1 LKISISGIRGIVGK
15 DLTLR
20 DILKFSRNFST
31 LVNSKKC
38 VVATD
43 TRPTGQMI
51 AETVKAQLMESGID
65 VYDLGVAPTPVAFRE
80 SRKYGAGI
88 IVTSSHNPIE
98 WNGLKMI
105 IDGKGINEEQLD
117 IVMKEQ
123 KPQKSEIGKE
133 YKIESS
139 YVDDASK
146 IIGTISDPP
155 IVTVDIGGGAARG
168 FSSQLLEKVGCNVVT
183 INDERDKSS
192 RGPDPTADALNEL
205 ITNTKDRDIGFA
217 FDLDGDRLVIV
228 INGEKKNPDVTLGI
242 GVVKALEIGCKNFV
256 LSQDTSISIEKYI
269 KQNGGTVYRSK
280 VGEANV
286 TAKMVETRSQVGGE
300 GSSGGFILSDF
311 NYCRD
316 GILTSGLIASII
328 KKEKFADVLNFMEMY
343 HITRDKIRYDSEQ
356 HDEILKVLHNKMK
369 EKFGSV
375 DTLDGLKAMV
385 DEDSWVLVRKSNT
398 ENAIRVSVESN
409 SLEKVRNID
418 QEIKDLIKESYEQI
432 K

>member
-1 LKISISGIRGIVGK
+1 MKISISGIRGIVGK

-155 IVTVDIGGGAARG
+155 IVTVGIGGGAARG

-369 EKFGSV
+369 EKFGSI

-398 ENAIRVSVESN
+398 ENAIRISVESN

>member
-1 LKISISGIRGIVGK
+1 
-15 DLTLR
+15 
-20 DILKFSRNFST
+20 
-31 LVNSKKC
+31 
-38 VVATD
+38 
-43 TRPTGQMI
+43 M
-51 AETVKAQLMESGID
+51 
-65 VYDLGVAPTPVAFRE
+65 
-80 SRKYGAGI
+80 
-88 IVTSSHNPIE
+88 
-98 WNGLKMI
+98 
-105 IDGKGINEEQLD
+105 
-117 IVMKEQ
+117 
-123 KPQKSEIGKE
+123 
-133 YKIESS
+133 
-139 YVDDASK
+139 
-146 IIGTISDPP
+146 
-155 IVTVDIGGGAARG
+155 
-168 FSSQLLEKVGCNVVT
+168 
-183 INDERDKSS
+183 
-192 RGPDPTADALNEL
+192 
-205 ITNTKDRDIGFA
+205 
-217 FDLDGDRLVIV
+217 

-398 ENAIRVSVESN
+398 ENAIRISVESN

>member
-1 LKISISGIRGIVGK
+1 MKISISGIRGIVGK

-369 EKFGSV
+369 EKFGSI

>member
-1 LKISISGIRGIVGK
+1 MKISISGIRGIVGK

-369 EKFGSV
+369 EKFGSI

-398 ENAIRVSVESN
+398 ENAIRISVESN

>member
-1 LKISISGIRGIVGK
+1 MKISISGIRGIVGK

-117 IVMKEQ
+117 TVMKEQ

-269 KQNGGTVYRSK
+269 KQNGGIVYRSK

-369 EKFGSV
+369 EKFGSI

>member
-1 LKISISGIRGIVGK
+1 MKISISGIRGIVGK

-228 INGEKKNPDVTLGI
+228 INGEKKDPDVTLGI

-398 ENAIRVSVESN
+398 ENAIRISVESN

>member
-1 LKISISGIRGIVGK
+1 
-15 DLTLR
+15 
-20 DILKFSRNFST
+20 
-31 LVNSKKC
+31 
-38 VVATD
+38 
-43 TRPTGQMI
+43 M
-51 AETVKAQLMESGID
+51 
-65 VYDLGVAPTPVAFRE
+65 APTPEAVRE

-117 IVMKEQ
+117 TVMKEQ

-286 TAKMVETRSQVGGE
+286 TAKMVETRSQVGCE

-398 ENAIRVSVESN
+398 ENAIRISVESN

>member
-1 LKISISGIRGIVGK
+1 MKISISGIRGIVGK

-155 IVTVDIGGGAARG
+155 AVTVDIGGGAARG

-369 EKFGSV
+369 EKFGSI

>member
-1 LKISISGIRGIVGK
+1 MKISISGIRGIVGK

-117 IVMKEQ
+117 TVMKEQ

-369 EKFGSV
+369 EKFGSI